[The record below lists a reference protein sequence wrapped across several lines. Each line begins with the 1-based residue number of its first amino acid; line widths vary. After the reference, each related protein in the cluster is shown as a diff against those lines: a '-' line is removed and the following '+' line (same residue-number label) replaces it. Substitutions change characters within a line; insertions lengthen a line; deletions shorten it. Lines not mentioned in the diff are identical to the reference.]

1 VLNFDLAQAETED
14 EGVKITTVLI
24 NDEISAF
31 PKEQI
36 EERRGTTADSLV
48 IHIAGA
54 AAESGLDFDSLV
66 TLLKKAVYNS
76 RSLGVSTAPCT
87 LPQTGLATFE
97 LPAGRMEFGMGL
109 HGEAGVKQ
117 VDLLSA
123 DETAAAL
130 LDEILEDLPFESGD
144 EVIALINGYGSTTR
158 MEMFIVM
165 RRVHSYLQEK
175 GISVYGT
182 ELGEFCTAQEMG
194 GISLTLMKLDHE
206 LKKYYDMPAD
216 SPGYVKH

>member
-1 VLNFDLAQAETED
+1 
-14 EGVKITTVLI
+14 
-24 NDEISAF
+24 
-31 PKEQI
+31 
-36 EERRGTTADSLV
+36 
-48 IHIAGA
+48 
-54 AAESGLDFDSLV
+54 
-66 TLLKKAVYNS
+66 
-76 RSLGVSTAPCT
+76 
-87 LPQTGLATFE
+87 
-97 LPAGRMEFGMGL
+97 MGL

-130 LDEILEDLPFESGD
+130 LDPILEDLPFKSGD

-158 MEMFIVM
+158 MEMFVVM
-165 RRVHSYLQEK
+165 RRVHANLQEK

-194 GISLTLMKLDHE
+194 GISLTLMKLDNE
-206 LKKYYDMPAD
+206 LKKYYAMPAD